1 MLPGL
6 VISVLALVIAFRN
19 VPIQDLFKALARA
32 NYWLVAL
39 GFMTSLVWLAVRGFF
54 WRTLLQG
61 KAPYKMVFL
70 TLSEGYLL
78 NNVLPFRLGEIG
90 RAMLLS
96 QKSSLKFWQVIPTI
110 VIERALDVAFAAG
123 LLLITLP
130 FVVSVSW
137 AKTAAILSGGLVL
150 AGLVFLY
157 ILARGRETA
166 IRLFEKAAARLPIL
180 DRLAGNALPSFLN
193 GISVLTDLR
202 LFVTAILWEALDW
215 GIAVFQYYFL
225 VRAFFPEAQI
235 LWGAFALA
243 IAALGVAV
251 PSSPGAV
258 GVLELAL
265 TFAIGL
271 FSKNASAALAFA
283 LVAHLSNY
291 IINGIIG
298 SYALSQEGETLTGLY
313 HSARNLLARQKTE
326 SEIIQ
331 PPS

>member
-6 VISVLALVIAFRN
+6 VISALALVIAFRN
-19 VPIQDLFKALARA
+19 VPIQDLFKALTQG
-32 NYWLVAL
+32 NYWFVLL
-39 GFMTSLVWLAVRGFF
+39 GFLSALVWLAVRGFF

-61 KAPYKMVFL
+61 KAPYKVVFL

-96 QKSSLKFWQVIPTI
+96 RKSSLKFWQIIPTI

-137 AKTAAILSGGLVL
+137 AKTAAIISGAVVLVGLL
-150 AGLVFLY
+150 FLY
-157 ILARGRETA
+157 VLARGRDVA
-166 IRLFEKAAARLPIL
+166 LRLFDKAAARFPLL
-180 DRLAGNALPSFLN
+180 QRLGGNALPSFLN

-202 LFVTAILWEALDW
+202 LFLAAILWELLDW
-215 GIAVFQYYFL
+215 GIAIFQYYFL
-225 VRAFFPEAQI
+225 VRAFFPNAQI

-243 IAALGVAV
+243 IGALGIAV
-251 PSSPGAV
+251 PSSPGAI
-258 GVLELAL
+258 GVFEAVL
-265 TFAIGL
+265 TFAIGI
-271 FSKNASAALAFA
+271 FDPNKSAALAFA
-283 LVAHLSNY
+283 LVAHLTNY

-298 SYALSQEGETLTGLY
+298 SYALAQEGETLADLY

-326 SEIIQ
+326 SEIVQ